1 MPTDNTLKR
10 FLDAQEANYSDALTE
25 IKRGK
30 KQTHWMWYVFPQ
42 IAGLGFS
49 ETAKY
54 YSIHDLT
61 EANAYLAHPL
71 LKKRLID
78 ISHAMLAIDG
88 KTANQVLG
96 SPDDMKLKSSMT
108 LFGSLP
114 NTDPVF
120 QAVLDKFYNGE
131 KDQKTVAILNRL

>member
-1 MPTDNTLKR
+1 MPTENTLKR
-10 FLDAQEANYSDALTE
+10 FLDAQEANYTDALAE

-42 IAGLGFS
+42 ITGLGFS

-54 YSIHDLT
+54 YSIHDLA
-61 EANAYLAHPL
+61 EANAYFAHPL
-71 LKKRLID
+71 LGKRLID
-78 ISHAMLAIDG
+78 ISEAMLAIDG

-96 SPDDMKLKSSMT
+96 SPDDMKLQSCMT

-120 QAVLDKFYNGE
+120 QAVLEKFYNGK
-131 KDQKTVAILNRL
+131 KDQKTIEILNRL